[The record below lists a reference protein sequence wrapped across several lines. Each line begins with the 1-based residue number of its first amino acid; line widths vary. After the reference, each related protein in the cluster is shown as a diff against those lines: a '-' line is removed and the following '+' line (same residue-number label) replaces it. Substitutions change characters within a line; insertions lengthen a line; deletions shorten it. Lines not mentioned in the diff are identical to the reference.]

1 MGHSQ
6 GKGMSARYGKPARVS
21 ILKKEVMDRYHFD
34 GLELEHLK
42 KSEFA
47 G

>member
-6 GKGMSARYGKPARVS
+6 GKGMSARYGKPAGVS
-21 ILKKEVMDRYHFD
+21 KLKEEVIDRYHFD
-34 GLELEHLK
+34 DLELGFLK
-42 KSEFA
+42 KSEYA